1 MKRVI
6 YWAAATLLCAAV
18 TALAFKAAAYWV
30 AASFLVLSVVSAV
43 SVIDEWIDY
52 RFCKKHRT
60 DVIRINPPPFPEQPK
75 RGIR

>member
-6 YWAAATLLCAAV
+6 YWTVAMLLCITV
-18 TALAFKAAAYWV
+18 TALSFIADAYWV
-30 AASFLVLSVVSAV
+30 AASFLVLSVASAV

-52 RFCKKHRT
+52 RFYRKHRT
-60 DVIRINPPPFPEQPK
+60 DVIRINPPSFPEQPK

>member
-18 TALAFKAAAYWV
+18 TALAFIADAYWV
-30 AASFLVLSVVSAV
+30 AASFLVLSVASAV

-52 RFCKKHRT
+52 RFYRKHRT
-60 DVIRINPPPFPEQPK
+60 DVIRINPPSFPEQPK

>member
-6 YWAAATLLCAAV
+6 YWTVATLLCAAV
-18 TALAFKAAAYWV
+18 TALAFIATAYWV
-30 AASFLVLSVVSAV
+30 SASFLVLLVASAM

-52 RFCKKHRT
+52 RFDRKHRS
-60 DVIRINPPPFPEQPK
+60 DVIRINQPSFPDQPK

>member
-6 YWAAATLLCAAV
+6 YWTVATLLCAAV
-18 TALAFKAAAYWV
+18 TALAFKATAYWV
-30 AASFLVLSVVSAV
+30 AASFLVLLVTSAM

-52 RFCKKHRT
+52 RLYRKHRT
-60 DVIRINPPPFPEQPK
+60 DVIRINPPSFPDQPK

>member
-6 YWAAATLLCAAV
+6 YWTIATLLCVAV
-18 TALAFKAAAYWV
+18 TALAIKAAAYWV

-52 RFCKKHRT
+52 RFYRKHRS
-60 DVIRINPPPFPEQPK
+60 DVIRINPPSFPEQPK

>member
-6 YWAAATLLCAAV
+6 YWTVATLLCVAV
-18 TALAFKAAAYWV
+18 TALAFMASAYWV

-52 RFCKKHRT
+52 RFYRKHRT
-60 DVIRINPPPFPEQPK
+60 DVIRINPPSFPEQPK

>member
-6 YWAAATLLCAAV
+6 YWTIATLLCVVV
-18 TALAFKAAAYWV
+18 TALAIKAAAYWV
-30 AASFLVLSVVSAV
+30 AASFLVLSVASAM

-52 RFCKKHRT
+52 RFYRKHRS
-60 DVIRINPPPFPEQPK
+60 DVIRINPPSFPDQPK

>member
-6 YWAAATLLCAAV
+6 YWTVATLLCAAV
-18 TALAFKAAAYWV
+18 TALAFISAAYWV
-30 AASFLVLSVVSAV
+30 AALFLVLSVVSAV

-52 RFCKKHRT
+52 RFYRKHRT
-60 DVIRINPPPFPEQPK
+60 DVIRINPPSFPEQPK